1 MPEPDPRRT
10 RLAELRRQLEELARQ
25 VLATPID
32 SPERAAMD
40 RQFRAVLNAVL
51 GLRSELE
58 G

>member
-10 RLAELRRQLEELARQ
+10 RLAELRRQLEGLALQ

-40 RQFRAVLNAVL
+40 VKFRAVLNAVL